1 MNIQNKGLIE
11 IIISSAK
18 AILVFLSG
26 GILFHLVVMVIDY
39 YLIIKPFHFDIL
51 KNFSESIF
59 SEPMWPMMT
68 VYGILSLGLYLL
80 WNRTKNALLAVREK
94 ELQHEKAEA
103 VLKSLQ
109 ILTGIMSENIA
120 SQNSEIV
127 KWIQLRKRLGHP
139 VPAEVE
145 NPSNQIGKALQS
157 MSELT
162 FIVPYTDNRP
172 HNAREFEKN
181 LCDKLAGISD
191 VASEKLSNRASG
203 P

>member
-1 MNIQNKGLIE
+1 MDIKNKGVIRV
-11 IIISSAK
+11 IISSAK

-26 GILFHLVVMVIDY
+26 GVLFHLVVMVIDY
-39 YLIIKPFHFDIL
+39 YLIIKPLYFDIRE
-51 KNFSESIF
+51 NFSGSIF
-59 SEPMWPMMT
+59 SEPMWPMMA

-80 WNRTKNALLAVREK
+80 WNKAKNALLAVREK

-109 ILTGIMSENIA
+109 RLTGIMSENIA

-127 KWIQLRKRLGHP
+127 KWLELRKRLGHP

-145 NPSNQIGKALQS
+145 KPSTQIGKALQS

-172 HNAREFEKN
+172 HNTREFEKI
-181 LCDKLAGISD
+181 LCEKLAGISD
-191 VASEKLSNRASG
+191 VASDKLSNRASG